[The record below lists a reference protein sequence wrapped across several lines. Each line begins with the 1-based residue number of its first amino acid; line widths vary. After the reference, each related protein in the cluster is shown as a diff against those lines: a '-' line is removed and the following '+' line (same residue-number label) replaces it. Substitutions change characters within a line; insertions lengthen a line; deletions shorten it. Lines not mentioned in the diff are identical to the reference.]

1 MGARSAVCN
10 KEIRQPSPT
19 ENDDYILCLKTK
31 TNSACACDDCK
42 SKKKP
47 SPLKSNKIEPPSVTK
62 DIVAIIAADNKGLV
76 ADLIEQ
82 YLID

>member
-1 MGARSAVCN
+1 MIVN
-10 KEIRQPSPT
+10 
-19 ENDDYILCLKTK
+19 LKK
-31 TNSACACDDCK
+31 TP
-42 SKKKP
+42 P

-82 YLID
+82 YLMILTSTVFSKIVSKYFHYFHYFRYFHHFH